1 MNVRWTGVM
10 TGFIIDYLISTLLVA
25 FTTVDFLLE
34 PDLTRPSHLI
44 LLSLLVLSTGVGGYV
59 AGRMAQ
65 ADRTINGLLVAIV
78 GILLGQ
84 LLGPPLP
91 QVFIVASAISCLTAA
106 LGGFLSRYP
115 SPHRSPS
122 SNQR

>member
-1 MNVRWTGVM
+1 MKVRWTGVM
-10 TGFIIDYLISTLLVA
+10 TGFIVDYLISSLLVA
-25 FTTVDFLLE
+25 FTTVDFLIA
-34 PDLTRPSHLI
+34 PDLSRPGHLI
-44 LLSLLVLSTGVGGYV
+44 LLCLLILSTGVGGYV

-78 GILLGQ
+78 GILIGQ

-91 QVFIVASAISCLTAA
+91 KVFIVASAISCLTAA

-115 SPHRSPS
+115 SPRQSPS